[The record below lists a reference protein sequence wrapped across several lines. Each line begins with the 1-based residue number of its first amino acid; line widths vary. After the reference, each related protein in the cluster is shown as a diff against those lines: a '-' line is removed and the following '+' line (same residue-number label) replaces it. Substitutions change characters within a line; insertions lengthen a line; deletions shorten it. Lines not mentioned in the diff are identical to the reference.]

1 MSRGGRMG
9 WGLVGLA
16 AVVAVTAVGLHPGGS
31 LPEREFPPLPAG
43 VAVSGQPPGQYG
55 GVLVLS
61 NAGEPTG
68 FNPLVIEDA
77 DSAEISRLMFTGLTT
92 VDPVTQETV
101 PALAESWEI
110 GDDLKTYTF
119 RLREGVRWSDGE
131 PITADDVIFTFEAVF
146 DPETPNRYSQQY
158 TIAGERIGVE
168 KLDALTVRF
177 VTPDLYAPFLND
189 VGFIPILPKHKLG
202 KALREGRLAQA
213 WTIQTGMANP
223 EELVSSGP
231 FRLLS
236 YRPGDRL
243 LLIPNPHY
251 WKADSLGQRLPYV
264 DLVVVKFV
272 KDSNAELVLF
282 ATGQTDISG
291 IPGPDVTWV
300 RRGEETYDFTIY
312 DQGPSTSISF
322 IFFNQHPGRNERGE
336 PFVPPHKL
344 AWFTDRRFRQAIS
357 HGFDREGIVQGV
369 FFGRATPLHSIIGPG
384 NLRWHNPNTTQFNY
398 DPERARELLAEA
410 GFKRDPNQGPLRD
423 REGNE
428 VEFEVLV
435 PAASATSPQIITSF
449 AENMKDLGIRV
460 RLTTIDF
467 GTMIAR
473 TSQTFNYEAGIMGF
487 TGGGD
492 PSGGKAIYRSDGRL
506 HLWHPGQ
513 ESPATEWEARIDQI
527 MDLSERTFDYA
538 ERKEL
543 IDELQEIF
551 AVERPL
557 IFLVTPNAYLGIK
570 NKWQNLFK
578 DARGRTVYEMESL
591 WTSESPGLA
600 R

>member
-1 MSRGGRMG
+1 MSRGGWIG
-9 WGLVGLA
+9 WGIVGVALLA
-16 AVVAVTAVGLHPGGS
+16 GAIGIAVQPGAP
-31 LPEREFPPLPAG
+31 LPEREFPPLPPG
-43 VAVSGQPPGQYG
+43 VAISGQPPGSYG

-77 DSAEISRLMFTGLTT
+77 DSAEISRMMFSALTT
-92 VDPVTQETV
+92 ADPVTQETV
-101 PALAESWEI
+101 PELAESWVI

-119 RLREGVRWSDGE
+119 RLREGVRWSDGT
-131 PITADDVIFTFEAVF
+131 PLTADDVIFTFAAVF

-158 TIAGERIGVE
+158 TIGGQPIRVE
-168 KLDALTVRF
+168 KVDELTVRF
-177 VTPDLYAPFLND
+177 FTPDLYAPFLND
-189 VGFIPILPKHKLG
+189 IGFVPVLPKHKLEG
-202 KALREGRLAQA
+202 ALREGKLAQA
-213 WTIQTGMANP
+213 WTIQTGMATP
-223 EELVSSGP
+223 GELVGSGP

-243 LLIPNPHY
+243 LMVPNPHY

-272 KDSNAELVLF
+272 KDANAELVLF

-300 RRGEETYDFTIY
+300 KRGQETYDFTIY
-312 DQGPSTSISF
+312 EQGPSAGISF
-322 IFFNQHPGRNERGE
+322 IFFNQHPGRNEKGE

-357 HGFDREGIVQGV
+357 HGFDREGIVRGV

-384 NLRWHNPNTTQFNY
+384 NLRWHYEHTTQFNY
-398 DPERARELLAEA
+398 DPDRARELLAEA
-410 GFKRDPNQGPLRD
+410 GFRREPNGGPLRD
-423 REGNE
+423 ARGNP

-435 PAASATSPQIITSF
+435 PAASATAPQIITSF
-449 AENMKDLGIRV
+449 AENMKDLGISV
-460 RLTTIDF
+460 RLTTLDF

-506 HLWHPGQ
+506 HLWHPSQ
-513 ESPATEWEARIDQI
+513 ESPATEWEARIDEI
-527 MDLSERTFDYA
+527 MDLQERTFDY
-538 ERKEL
+538 RKRKAL

-557 IFLVTPNAYLGIK
+557 IFLVTPNTYLGIK
-570 NKWQNLFK
+570 NKWRNLFQ
-578 DARGRTVYEMESL
+578 DARGRTIYEMDTI
-591 WTSESPGLA
+591 WTPDAGWG

>member
-1 MSRGGRMG
+1 MSGGGRIG
-9 WGLVGLA
+9 IGLIVGLALA
-16 AVVAVTAVGLHPGGS
+16 AVVAVALQPATP
-31 LPEREFPPLPAG
+31 LPPREFPPLPPG
-43 VAVSGQPPGQYG
+43 VAVSAQPPGQYG

-92 VDPVTQETV
+92 SDPVTQETV

-119 RLREGVRWSDGE
+119 RLREGVKWSDGH
-131 PITADDVIFTFEAVF
+131 PLTADDVIFTFQAVF

-158 TIAGERIGVE
+158 TIAGEPIRFE
-168 KLDALTVRF
+168 KVDELTVRF
-177 VTPDLYAPFLND
+177 ITPDLYAPFLND
-189 VGFIPILPKHKLG
+189 IGFVTILPKHKLEGALKEG
-202 KALREGRLAQA
+202 KLAQA
-213 WTIQTGMANP
+213 WTIQTGMATP
-223 EELVSSGP
+223 QELVSSGP

-243 LLIPNPHY
+243 LLVPNPHY
-251 WKADSLGQRLPYV
+251 WKADSLGQRLPYLN
-264 DLVVVKFV
+264 LVVVKFV
-272 KDSNAELVLF
+272 KDANAELVLF

-291 IPGPDVTWV
+291 VPGPDVTWV
-300 RRGEETYDFTIY
+300 RRGEATYDFTIY
-312 DQGPSTSISF
+312 EQGPSSGISF
-322 IFFNQHPGRNERGE
+322 IFFNQHPGKNEKGE
-336 PFVPPHKL
+336 PFVPAYKL
-344 AWFTDRRFRQAIS
+344 RWFTDRRFRQAIS
-357 HGFDREGIVQGV
+357 HGFDREGIVRGV

-384 NLRWHNPNTTQFNY
+384 NLRWHNENTTRFDY
-398 DPERARELLAEA
+398 DPARARALLTEA
-410 GFKRDPNQGPLRD
+410 GFQRDPRGGPLRD
-423 REGNE
+423 AEGNE

-449 AENMKDLGIRV
+449 AENMKDLGISV
-460 RLTTIDF
+460 RLSAIDF

-513 ESPATEWEARIDQI
+513 KSPATEWEARIDEI
-527 MDLSERTFDYA
+527 MDLSERTF
-538 ERKEL
+538 EREKRKAL

-557 IFLVTPNAYLGIK
+557 IFLVTPNTYLGIK
-570 NKWQNLFK
+570 NRWQNLFQ
-578 DARGRTVYEMESL
+578 DMRGRTVYEMETL
-591 WTSESPGLA
+591 WCLPEGS
-600 R
+600 